1 MTDRVFVLKPFVNL
15 EGDDDDPEGVMVD
28 THSATMCS
36 CNQAAWVLLRALKAK
51 ASVQDL
57 VQELAA
63 EFDVTEQDARKDVMA
78 FTQQLSAMGLIDEA
92 K

>member
-1 MTDRVFVLKPFVNL
+1 MTDRIFALKPFVNL

-36 CNQAAWVLLRALKAK
+36 CNRAAWVLLRGLKAK
-51 ASVQDL
+51 SSVADMARDL
-57 VQELAA
+57 VA
-63 EFDVTEQDARKDVMA
+63 EFDVAEQDARKDVMA
-78 FTQQLSAMGLIDEA
+78 FTQQLSAMGLIDEE